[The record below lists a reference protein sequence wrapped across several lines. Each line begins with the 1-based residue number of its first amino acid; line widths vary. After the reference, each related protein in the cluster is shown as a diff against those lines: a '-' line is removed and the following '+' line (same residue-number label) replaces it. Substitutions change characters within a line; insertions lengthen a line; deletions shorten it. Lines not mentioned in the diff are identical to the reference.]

1 MRNISPRGQG
11 YIIIVTPCETAACQL
26 ITEMELPS
34 GDADIGKLNMDAAL
48 LCIVPVKVDDNDHRI
63 RLAVLCKL
71 SGKMAVERNDIGVRS
86 TQYMQVMV

>member
-11 YIIIVTPCETAACQL
+11 YVIIVAPCETAACQL
-26 ITEMELPS
+26 VPEMELTS

-48 LCIVPVKVDDNDHRI
+48 LRIMPVKINDNDHRI
-63 RLAVLCKL
+63 CPAVVCKL

-86 TQYMQVMV
+86 AQYMQIVV